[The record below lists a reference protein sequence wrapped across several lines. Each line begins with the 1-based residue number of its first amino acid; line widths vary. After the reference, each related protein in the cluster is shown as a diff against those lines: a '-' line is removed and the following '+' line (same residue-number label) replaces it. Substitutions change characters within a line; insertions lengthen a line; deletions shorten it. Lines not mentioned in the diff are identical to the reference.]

1 MFIKSG
7 TDFLRQFAKKV
18 LGLFFGA
25 VAVSDY
31 IMSATKS
38 QHGVFACYFLLSET
52 DFSYKQIVFLGT
64 VKIGKNY

>member
-52 DFSYKQIVFLGT
+52 DFSYK
-64 VKIGKNY
+64 